1 MLHFLGDGS
10 AFNVD
15 SNNTSAYIKKGDAM
29 ILFDCGERICNVII
43 KAGILD
49 GVKRLHLF
57 ITHTHSDH
65 IGSLEGF
72 IYYIHYFTDIEL
84 YVYYPHTSRL
94 DKMMRMQGLEFEYAT
109 LPVPEKV
116 EGYRVD
122 AVRQKHMFGAYGF
135 FFYSGDDSFF
145 FSGDTSTISKRAK
158 RELCEGKIDVIYH
171 EVSFSD
177 SPIHTPI
184 SDLEKA
190 FPMEIRDKVYLMHFA
205 NDSCRKAAAAKGFS
219 VVSVEH

>member
-1 MLHFLGDGS
+1 MLRFLGDGS

-15 SNNTSAYIKKGDAM
+15 ANNTAAYFKAGEAM
-29 ILFDCGERICNVII
+29 VLFDCGERICNIII

-72 IYYIHYFTDIEL
+72 IYYVHYFTDIEL
-84 YVYYPHTSRL
+84 SVYYPHTSRL
-94 DKMMRMQGLEFEYAT
+94 DKLLRVQGLEFEYRT
-109 LPVPEKV
+109 KPLPPEV
-116 EGYRVD
+116 EGYRVE
-122 AVRQKHMFGAYGF
+122 AVKQKHMFGAYGF
-135 FFYSGDDSFF
+135 FFYKEGDSFF
-145 FSGDTSTISKRAK
+145 YSGDTSRVVSRAVK
-158 RELCEGKIDVIYH
+158 ELASGKIDCVYH

-184 SDLEKA
+184 ADLEKA
-190 FPMEIRDKVYLMHFA
+190 FAPALRSKVYLMHFA
-205 NDSCRKAAAAKGFS
+205 SDTCREEAKKRGFS
-219 VVSVEH
+219 VVKVTL